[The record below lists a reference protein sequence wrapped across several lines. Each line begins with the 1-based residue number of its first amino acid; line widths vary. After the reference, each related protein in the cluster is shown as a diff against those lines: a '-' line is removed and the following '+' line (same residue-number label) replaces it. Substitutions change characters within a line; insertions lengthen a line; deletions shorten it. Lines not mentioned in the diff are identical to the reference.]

1 MTEYVDKLDERVDI
15 LKQAL
20 LNKKENPD
28 YDFDEVKAVDMLIKF
43 IIYFHEDEE
52 NQVDGLYLYIDDDGI
67 IVNAEYFVKENE
79 DITIISLNDEQLE
92 LIIELFS
99 DVFTVNVE

>member
-1 MTEYVDKLDERVDI
+1 MSEYVDKLDERVSI
-15 LKQAL
+15 LKESL
-20 LNKKENPD
+20 VKKNDNPD

-52 NQVDGLYLYIDDDGI
+52 NKVDGLYIYMDDDGL
-67 IVNAEYFVKENE
+67 IVNAEYFVKEND

-92 LIIELFS
+92 LIVELFT